1 MVKILKE
8 DIMQNK
14 FVVIDGNSL
23 AFRAF
28 YGLPPLYNSEK
39 EPCNAIFGF
48 FKMLIN
54 VIQKIEPKY
63 LVVAFDA
70 GKHNFR
76 HNIYADY
83 KGTRGPTPDDLRA
96 QLQPIKDI
104 LKEMN
109 IKVVEIPEIE
119 ADDIIGSVA
128 RKFDGE
134 MILVSGDRDLFQ
146 LINERTTLWLN
157 VKGISDILELDIPAL
172 KEKYGV
178 DPSQVIDMKA
188 IMGDTSDNIPGVKGI
203 GPKTALKLIENYSTL
218 DGIYEHINEITGKTQ
233 QMLIECKD
241 LAYISKTLA
250 TIKTD
255 VELDFEKEDCLY
267 DFPFNKN
274 VYNIMS
280 RYDFRTIIQKTSLF
294 DLTDTTTQQ
303 QTTFEEKYL
312 ETFEDFLELIGEIKE
327 RKEFSLYMSQLSTN
341 IAVDKTEYV
350 LSNFITSN
358 LEFYTYLGDILKK
371 ENIKKVIYDVK
382 SYKHYFDKC
391 VDFTNTKIDIK
402 NYFDVSLAIYIVNE
416 GDSVPDF
423 EKYQVMKA
431 LNEHYPAC
439 NLLNIKRE
447 LQDRLLERN
456 QLDLYNNIELKLVEV
471 LYDMEVEGIKIDVE
485 EIKSLSLKYKKEE
498 DELIQKIISLAG
510 KDFNVNSPKQLQAVL
525 FEDLKLQYK
534 GKKSTNVDVLEAIAD
549 QHEIVPYILR
559 YRKISKIVSTYLD
572 GMLQFVTPDNFIH
585 TTYLQT
591 FTSTGRLSSRDP
603 NLQNIPVR
611 DEESKVLRKLF
622 MSRFDSGSI
631 MSADYNQIELR
642 LMAIM
647 SKDKNLLNDFT
658 NKVDVHSMTASKIFN
673 VKPEDVTP
681 QNRRVAKAV
690 NFGIIY
696 GISEYGLSKNINTTA
711 KEAKEFI
718 EKYFE
723 LYPGVKNFMEESV
736 NFAKENG
743 FTKTLYNRMRHIPEL
758 NSTNYMTR
766 MFGERVALNMPLQG
780 TASDIIKIAMI
791 KVQEKMKENNVN
803 SKLILQIHDELI
815 IDVYPGEEEQISKIL
830 KDCMTSVVNFELPL
844 EVAVSYGKTWYDTK

>member
-1 MVKILKE
+1 
-8 DIMQNK
+8 MQNK

-28 YGLPPLYNSEK
+28 YGLPPLYNSDK

-63 LVVAFDA
+63 MVVAFDA

-119 ADDIIGSVA
+119 ADDIIGSVS

-157 VKGISDILELDIPAL
+157 IKGISEILELDMPTL

-178 DPSQVIDMKA
+178 HPSQVVDMKA

-218 DGIYEHINEITGKTQ
+218 DGIYEHISEITGKTQ
-233 QMLIECKD
+233 QMLNECKE
-241 LAYISKTLA
+241 LAYISKSLA

-255 VELDFEKEDCLY
+255 VPLNFEKEDCVY

-274 VYNIMS
+274 VFNIMS
-280 RYDFRTIIQKTSLF
+280 RYDFKTIIQKTSLF
-294 DLTDTTTQQ
+294 DLSNIDTSEQVNY
-303 QTTFEEKYL
+303 EEQII
-312 ETFEDFLELIGEIKE
+312 ETFEDFINLVDMIKKN
-327 RKEFSLYMSQLSTN
+327 KEFSLYLNQFSTN
-341 IAVDKTEYV
+341 IALDKKEYI
-350 LSNFITSN
+350 LSNFVTSN
-358 LEFYTYLGDILKK
+358 LQFYDYLADILQD

-382 SYKHYFDKC
+382 AYKHYFNSC
-391 VDFTNTKIDIK
+391 TKFLNKKIQIN

-416 GDSVPDF
+416 GDSVVEF
-423 EKYQVMKA
+423 EKYQSMKA
-431 LNEHYPAC
+431 LNQHFSAC
-439 NLLNIKRE
+439 NLMQIKNE
-447 LQDRLLERN
+447 LIEKLTERN
-456 QLDLYNNIELKLVEV
+456 QMSLYNDIELKLVEV
-471 LYDMEVEGIKIDVE
+471 LYDMEVEGIKIDVD
-485 EIKSLSLKYKKEE
+485 EISVLSKKYKKEE
-498 DELIQKIISLAG
+498 DELIKKIITLAG
-510 KDFNVNSPKQLQAVL
+510 KEFNINSPKQLQGVL
-525 FEDLKLQYK
+525 FDDLKLQYK

-549 QHEIVPYILR
+549 QHEIVPLILR

-585 TTYLQT
+585 TTYLQS

-622 MSRFDSGSI
+622 MSRFEGGNI

-658 NKVDVHSMTASKIFN
+658 QKIDVHSMTASKIFN
-673 VKPEDVTP
+673 IPVEEVTS

-696 GISEYGLSKNINTTA
+696 GISEYGLSKNINTSA
-711 KEAKEFI
+711 KEAKDFI
-718 EKYFE
+718 NKYFE
-723 LYPGVKNFMEESV
+723 LYPDVKKYMESSV
-736 NFAKENG
+736 DFAKENG
-743 FTKTLYNRMRHIPEL
+743 YTKTIYNRMRHIPEL

-791 KVQEKMKENNVN
+791 KVQERMKQDKVN
-803 SKLILQIHDELI
+803 SKLILQIHDELL
-815 IDVYPGEEEQISKIL
+815 IDVYPGEEEKIEDIL
-830 KDCMTSVVNFELPL
+830 KECMTSVVNFELPL
-844 EVAVSYGKTWYDTK
+844 EVAISYGKTWYDTK

>member
-358 LEFYTYLGDILKK
+358 LEFYTYLGDILKD

-718 EKYFE
+718 
-723 LYPGVKNFMEESV
+723 
-736 NFAKENG
+736 
-743 FTKTLYNRMRHIPEL
+743 
-758 NSTNYMTR
+758 
-766 MFGERVALNMPLQG
+766 
-780 TASDIIKIAMI
+780 
-791 KVQEKMKENNVN
+791 
-803 SKLILQIHDELI
+803 
-815 IDVYPGEEEQISKIL
+815 
-830 KDCMTSVVNFELPL
+830 
-844 EVAVSYGKTWYDTK
+844 

>member
-1 MVKILKE
+1 
-8 DIMQNK
+8 
-14 FVVIDGNSL
+14 
-23 AFRAF
+23 
-28 YGLPPLYNSEK
+28 
-39 EPCNAIFGF
+39 
-48 FKMLIN
+48 
-54 VIQKIEPKY
+54 
-63 LVVAFDA
+63 
-70 GKHNFR
+70 
-76 HNIYADY
+76 
-83 KGTRGPTPDDLRA
+83 
-96 QLQPIKDI
+96 
-104 LKEMN
+104 
-109 IKVVEIPEIE
+109 
-119 ADDIIGSVA
+119 
-128 RKFDGE
+128 
-134 MILVSGDRDLFQ
+134 
-146 LINERTTLWLN
+146 
-157 VKGISDILELDIPAL
+157 
-172 KEKYGV
+172 
-178 DPSQVIDMKA
+178 
-188 IMGDTSDNIPGVKGI
+188 
-203 GPKTALKLIENYSTL
+203 
-218 DGIYEHINEITGKTQ
+218 
-233 QMLIECKD
+233 
-241 LAYISKTLA
+241 
-250 TIKTD
+250 
-255 VELDFEKEDCLY
+255 
-267 DFPFNKN
+267 
-274 VYNIMS
+274 
-280 RYDFRTIIQKTSLF
+280 
-294 DLTDTTTQQ
+294 
-303 QTTFEEKYL
+303 
-312 ETFEDFLELIGEIKE
+312 
-327 RKEFSLYMSQLSTN
+327 
-341 IAVDKTEYV
+341 
-350 LSNFITSN
+350 
-358 LEFYTYLGDILKK
+358 
-371 ENIKKVIYDVK
+371 
-382 SYKHYFDKC
+382 
-391 VDFTNTKIDIK
+391 
-402 NYFDVSLAIYIVNE
+402 
-416 GDSVPDF
+416 
-423 EKYQVMKA
+423 MKA

>member
-1 MVKILKE
+1 
-8 DIMQNK
+8 MQNK

-28 YGLPPLYNSEK
+28 YGLPPLYNSDK

-119 ADDIIGSVA
+119 ADDIIGSIS
-128 RKFDGE
+128 RKFDSD

-157 VKGISDILELDIPAL
+157 VKGISDIVELDIPSL

-178 DPSQVIDMKA
+178 HPSQVVDMKA

-203 GPKTALKLIENYSTL
+203 GPKTALKLIESYSTL
-218 DGIYEHINEITGKTQ
+218 DGIYDHIDEITGKTQ
-233 QMLIECKD
+233 QMLIEHKD
-241 LAYISKTLA
+241 LAYISKALA

-255 VELDFEKEDCLY
+255 VLLDFEKEDCEY

-294 DLTDTTTQQ
+294 NLNDISTTMQVDY
-303 QTTFEEKYL
+303 EEKIV
-312 ETFEDFLELIGEIKE
+312 EDFEDFILLIEDIKKH
-327 RKEFSLYMSQLSTN
+327 KEFSLYINQFSTN
-341 IAVDKTEYV
+341 IAVDNKEYV
-350 LSNFITSN
+350 ISNFVTSN
-358 LEFYTYLGDILKK
+358 TEFYDYLGNILESK
-371 ENIKKVIYDVK
+371 EITKVIYDVK
-382 SYKHYFDKC
+382 SYKHYFDSCTAYLNK
-391 VDFTNTKIDIK
+391 KIEIN

-416 GDSVPDF
+416 GDSVPDY
-423 EKYQVMKA
+423 EKYQAIKGY
-431 LNEHYPAC
+431 NDHFPAC
-439 NLLNIKRE
+439 NLISIKKE
-447 LQDRLLERN
+447 LEEKLTERN
-456 QLDLYNNIELKLVEV
+456 QLQLYNDIELKLVEV
-471 LYDMEVEGIKIDVE
+471 LYDMEVEGIKIDTN
-485 EIKSLSLKYKKEE
+485 EIKILSERYKKEE
-498 DELIQKIISLAG
+498 DELIRKIISLAG
-510 KDFNVNSPKQLQAVL
+510 KEFNVNSPKQLQSIL

-549 QHEIVPYILR
+549 QHEIVPLILR

-572 GMLQFVTPDNFIH
+572 GMLQFVTPNNFIH
-585 TTYLQT
+585 TTYLQS

-611 DEESKVLRKLF
+611 DEESKILRKLF
-622 MSRFDSGSI
+622 VSRFEGGHI

-647 SKDKNLLNDFT
+647 SKDKNLMNDFT
-658 NKVDVHSMTASKIFN
+658 HKVDVHSMTASKIFN
-673 VKPEDVTP
+673 IPVEEVTS

-696 GISEYGLSKNINTTA
+696 GISEYGLSKNINTSA

-718 EKYFE
+718 NKYFE
-723 LYPGVKNFMEESV
+723 LYPDIKKFMEQSV
-736 NFAKENG
+736 DFAKENG
-743 FTKTLYNRMRHIPEL
+743 FTKTIYNRMRHIPEL
-758 NSTNYMTR
+758 NSTNHMTR

-791 KVQEKMKENNVN
+791 KVQDKMKERNVK
-803 SKLILQIHDELI
+803 SKLILQIHDELL
-815 IDVYPGEEEQISKIL
+815 IDVYPGEEEQIASLL
-830 KDCMTSVVNFELPL
+830 KECMTSVVDFELPL
-844 EVAVSYGKTWYDTK
+844 EVAISYGKTWYDTK

>member
-358 LEFYTYLGDILKK
+358 LEFYTYLGDILKD

>member
-1 MVKILKE
+1 
-8 DIMQNK
+8 MQNK

-358 LEFYTYLGDILKK
+358 LEFYTYLGDILKD